1 MQFQELEPQ
10 LIEFLKEIQTDV
22 KNNNVFNEWFDWPS
36 KSINEIRP
44 NQLALNVSNDQGKVV
59 GILYAKTTNSIVDLD
74 VFHKTSI

>member
-1 MQFQELEPQ
+1 MQLQELESQ
-10 LIEFLKEIQTDV
+10 VIEFLKEIQTDV
-22 KNNNVFNEWFDWPS
+22 KNDFNEWFDWPS

-44 NQLALNVSNDQGKVV
+44 NHLALNVSNDQGKVV

>member
-22 KNNNVFNEWFDWPS
+22 KNDFNEWFDWPS

-59 GILYAKTTNSIVDLD
+59 GILYAKFINSNVDLN
-74 VFHKTSI
+74 VFHKTII

>member
-59 GILYAKTTNSIVDLD
+59 GILYAKFINSNVDLN
-74 VFHKTSI
+74 VFHKTII

>member
-1 MQFQELEPQ
+1 MQLQELESQ
-10 LIEFLKEIQTDV
+10 VIEFLKEIQTDV
-22 KNNNVFNEWFDWPS
+22 KNNIEFNEWFDWPS

-44 NQLALNVSNDQGKVV
+44 NHLALNVSNDQGKVV